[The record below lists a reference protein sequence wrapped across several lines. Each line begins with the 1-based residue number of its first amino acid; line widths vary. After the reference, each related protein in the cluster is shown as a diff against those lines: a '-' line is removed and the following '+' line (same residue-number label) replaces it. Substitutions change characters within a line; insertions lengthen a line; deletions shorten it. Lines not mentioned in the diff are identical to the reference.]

1 MVISVQIVE
10 IPVEKISP
18 SPFQPRESFDKEEIE
33 ELAASIKE
41 YDLLNPILVKKTG
54 DETYQIIAG
63 ERRWRA
69 AQFAKMKK
77 IFAIVKEVTESRQR
91 IESLIENIHRKDLYM
106 IEKGRGVMEIFRS
119 EGIVQTPKSLANII
133 NSIQRK
139 KSRDLSLIPTEEK
152 IDEICQRTFVKANT
166 LRLWLEAASVSPD
179 IIREELAKPVDERIP
194 ERVLSRLSTIPDLEL
209 QRSTYV
215 KIVEQDMG
223 KDEASKFVSQIKK
236 IPHEEQEAILTEGI
250 PVEIVGDSK
259 EGFSIEIPKDEIS
272 TVKKAV
278 EVGKKKQAE
287 ILTKPIIEERGKHR
301 RNLAAHNKL
310 LEVLDDMFC
319 PFCGKPASTHL
330 RWLCHSDETLE
341 EAKEQAKENYQDASK
356 RDEIDPRFMKRK

>member
-1 MVISVQIVE
+1 MEIVE
-10 IPVEKISP
+10 IPVERISP

-33 ELAASIKE
+33 ELAESIKE

-54 DETYQIIAG
+54 TDTYQIIAG

-69 AQFAKMKK
+69 AQFAQMKK
-77 IFAIVKEVTESRQR
+77 IFAIVKDVDESRQR

-119 EGIVQTPKSLANII
+119 EGIVQTPKNLANII

-139 KSRDLSLIPTEEK
+139 KSRNLSLIPTEEK
-152 IDEICQRTFVKANT
+152 IDEICHKTFVKANT
-166 LRLWLEAASVSPD
+166 LRLWLEAASVAPE
-179 IIREELAKPVDERIP
+179 IIKEELSKPVEDRIP
-194 ERVLSRLSTIPDLEL
+194 ERVLSRLSTILDLEL
-209 QRSTYV
+209 QKSTYT

-236 IPHEEQEAILTEGI
+236 VPQEEQEAILTEGI
-250 PVEIVGDSK
+250 PIEIIGDAK
-259 EGFSIEIPKDEIS
+259 EGFSIEIPKDEID

-301 RNLAAHNKL
+301 RNLSAHNRL
-310 LEVLDDMFC
+310 LESLDDLFC
-319 PFCGKPASTHL
+319 PWCGKPAVTHL

-341 EAKEQAKENYQDASK
+341 EAKEQAKENYQESSK
-356 RDEIDPRFMKRK
+356 RDEIDSRFMKK

>member
-1 MVISVQIVE
+1 MEIVE
-10 IPVEKISP
+10 LPVEKIAP
-18 SPFQPRESFDKEEIE
+18 SPFQPRETFDKDAIE

-41 YDLLNPILVKKTG
+41 YDLLNPILVRKTG
-54 DETYQIIAG
+54 DDTYQIIAG

-69 AQFAKMKK
+69 AQFAKLKT
-77 IFAIVKEVTESRQR
+77 IYAIVKDVSESRQR
-91 IESLIENIHRKDLYM
+91 VESLIENIHRKDLYM

-139 KSRDLSLIPTEEK
+139 KSRNLSLIPTEEK
-152 IDEICQRTFVKANT
+152 IDEISQRTFIKPNT
-166 LRLWLEAASVSPD
+166 LRLWLEAASVAPD

-209 QRSTYV
+209 QKSTYT

-236 IPHEEQEAILTEGI
+236 VPQDEQDALLTEGI
-250 PVEIVGDSK
+250 PVEIVGDSR
-259 EGFSIEIPKDEIS
+259 EGFSIEIPKDEID
-272 TVKKAV
+272 TVKKAIS
-278 EVGKKKQAE
+278 VGKKKQAE

-301 RNLAAHNKL
+301 RNLAAHNKIL
-310 LEVLDDMFC
+310 DVLEDLYC
-319 PFCGKPASTHL
+319 PWCGKPAKTHL
-330 RWLCHSDETLE
+330 RWKCHSDETME
-341 EAKEQAKENYQDASK
+341 EAKEQAKENYQDASQ
-356 RDEIDPRFMKRK
+356 RDEIDPRFMKKKK